1 MSMNIQL
8 LVIDPQ
14 NDFCDPKHGSLHVPG
29 AEADMDRLAKMIERL
44 DGKLS
49 DIHVTLDSHRKV
61 DISHPIWWKD
71 SKGAHP
77 APFTVITAED
87 LRTGVWTTTMPGAY
101 DRTLA
106 YLEALDTGGRYPH
119 VVWPYHC
126 LIGDGGHNVWPTLSD
141 AVHAWEDRFAMA
153 DFVTKGS
160 NPWTEHFSAVAA
172 EVPDPTD
179 PTTQVN
185 AGLIRTLED
194 ADVILLA
201 GEALSHCLAN
211 TVRDIA
217 THFADPKTIG
227 KLVLLTDASSNV
239 TGFEALGDQFVKD
252 LTAKGMR
259 TSTTTQFLA

>member
-14 NDFCDPKHGSLHVPG
+14 NDFCDPHHGSLHVPG
-29 AEADMDRLAKMIERL
+29 AEADMDRLAAMIERL

-71 SKGAHP
+71 SRGAHP
-77 APFTVITAED
+77 APFTMIRAQD
-87 LRTGVWTTTMPGAY
+87 LRDGTWTTTLPSAY

-126 LIGDGGHNVWPTLSD
+126 LIGDEGHNVWPTLSA
-141 AVHAWEDRFAMA
+141 AVHEWEERFAMA

-172 EVPDPTD
+172 EVPDPAD

-185 AGLIRTLED
+185 AGLIRTLEE

-217 THFADPKTIG
+217 SHFADPATIR

-239 TGFEALGDQFVKD
+239 TGFENLGDQFVKD
-252 LTAKGMR
+252 LTAQGMQ
-259 TSTTTQFLA
+259 TSTTTAFLA